1 MPPFCGR
8 EDHLATLLSRWQE
21 VKQGVGP
28 RVVVLLAESGL
39 GKTRLAQEFYARLV
53 QTEQAE
59 GGYWPAELG
68 TDGNNLLVNPPPAG
82 WNAAAEMPFLWWG
95 VRLSD
100 PVGRNQVATGA
111 LAAHVDGYLVPHLE
125 PFHREQRRRQRL
137 GQLAKVG
144 GAVAVD
150 AVLDLV
156 PVLSLIKKAGE
167 VGLELK
173 GIHDSWRKDRQAL
186 DAATLL
192 GQRRDSLVDQLVGD
206 LGKLFDG
213 PSGRTVPAVILVD
226 DAQFSNVDPG
236 VTAFVQALLK
246 AMAAGDWPLLLLVT
260 HWEREF
266 AEAADGEVDASVAAI
281 IARQARLRPERVEV
295 LRLAPIAGL
304 EPLVTERLPGLPAA
318 QVARLTERAGGNP
331 QYLDEIVRLTL
342 DPRSRAWFE
351 GRDPTGTLTDA
362 GLETLLA
369 KSVKLQDVVAERFA
383 NSPAEVQ
390 EAVALAGVQG
400 AEFLEA
406 LVELTHRRL
415 AGDHAVDQAGDQAGG
430 ASAGQAGGRTDGR
443 TDGPAGG
450 DAVAHALADACQ
462 RHGYVAWLTEERGA
476 FSQRIYQDVAR
487 EFLPVFHDEAAAE
500 DALRTVVAHV
510 MHGELPLPVTADA
523 ERALMRLAAD
533 LFETSADEE
542 ERRLAAHGLH
552 RLTLAASTAGELQ
565 VAHGLA
571 VRQAAL
577 LEGISDA
584 RQDGDL
590 AWLRLTNDVLATAA
604 DTEAR
609 RSVLTRLVRL
619 TGEAY
624 EDDVN
629 TWSAALYAQVLM
641 DVAEFHEEAG
651 AQELRSEAINAAVSV
666 VQSLDGFEPE
676 VEVLEASLRLHR
688 MYAAWFDEYGRLDDA
703 LETYRYALGV
713 ANQLLALEDDPVRRL
728 QVATV
733 QSEVGTNALLRG
745 DARGALPDLEQAA
758 ATLRALA
765 EGAVSVDLDIRLS
778 TALDHLADAYSATG
792 RPRDAEALL
801 VEVLELMRRHLNM
814 APDAPRTMANVAD
827 ALERLTV
834 LQRRLGAGAAAAQ
847 HIREAVALRRA
858 VAERSRAVP
867 DYAMLGYSLTRAG
880 EIVGSQGAVAE
891 GHEYV
896 TEAVNLSRR
905 VCTNDTSARAAW
917 RLLLALKVAL
927 DYALHRTDLEAAR
940 ELLTE
945 VDAVKGRLEPD
956 ALTPITPYLR
966 DIEEQRARVL
976 EESGDA
982 EGAARV
988 RAGGRVGEGGAV
1000 N

>member
-1 MPPFCGR
+1 MPTFCGR

-21 VKQGVGP
+21 VKRGAGP
-28 RVVVLLAESGL
+28 RVVVLLAEAGL
-39 GKTRLAQEFYARLV
+39 GKTRLAQELYARLV
-53 QTEQAE
+53 RSEQPE
-59 GGYWPAELG
+59 GGYWPPELG
-68 TDGNNLLVNPPPAG
+68 TDGNNLLVNPPPAS

-111 LAAHVDGYLVPHLE
+111 LAAHVDSYLVPHLE
-125 PFHREQRRRQRL
+125 PLHREQRRRQRL
-137 GQLAKVG
+137 GQLAKLG
-144 GAVAVD
+144 GAVAAD

-192 GQRRDSLVDQLVGD
+192 GQRRDSLVDQLLGD

-226 DAQFSNVDPG
+226 DAQFSASDPG
-236 VTAFVQALLK
+236 VTAFVKALLK

-281 IARQARLRPERVEV
+281 LARQARLRPERVEV
-295 LRLAPIAGL
+295 LRLTPIAGL
-304 EPLVTERLPGLPAA
+304 EPLVTGRLPGLPAS

-351 GRDPTGTLTDA
+351 GRDPTGALTDA
-362 GLETLLA
+362 GLETLLS

-383 NSPAEVQ
+383 NSPAAVQ

-415 AGDHAVDQAGDQAGG
+415 AVDRAGDQAGG
-430 ASAGQAGGRTDGR
+430 VGAGQAGGLANGR
-443 TDGPAGG
+443 TGGPAAG
-450 DAVAHALADACQ
+450 DAVAHALADACK

-500 DALRTVVAHV
+500 DALRAVVAQV
-510 MHGELPLPVTADA
+510 MLGELPLPVTADA

-533 LFETSADEE
+533 LFETSDDEE

-552 RLTLAASTAGELQ
+552 QLTLAASRAGELE

-571 VRQAAL
+571 VRQATL
-577 LEGISDA
+577 LESISDA

-590 AWLRLTNDVLATAA
+590 AWLRATNDVLATAG

-609 RSVLTRLVRL
+609 RSVLRRLVRL

-629 TWSAALYAQVLM
+629 TWSAGLYAQVLM

-651 AQELRSEAINAAVSV
+651 AQELRSEAIDAAVSV
-666 VQSLDGFEPE
+666 VQSLDSFEPE

-713 ANQLLALEDDPVRRL
+713 ANRLLALEDDPVRRL

-733 QSEVGTNALLRG
+733 QSEVGTNALMRG
-745 DARGALPDLEQAA
+745 DAQGALADLEQAA
-758 ATLRALA
+758 ATLREVAKDA
-765 EGAVSVDLDIRLS
+765 ANVDLDIRLS

-801 VEVLELMRRHLNM
+801 VEVLEMMRRHLSM
-814 APDAPRTMANVAD
+814 APSAPRALANVAD
-827 ALERLTV
+827 ALERLAT
-834 LQRRLGAGAAAAQ
+834 LQRRLGSGEPAWR
-847 HIREAVALRRA
+847 HIQEAVALRRA
-858 VAERSRAVP
+858 AAERSRAVP
-867 DYAMLGYSLTRAG
+867 DYALLGYSLTRAG
-880 EIVGSQGAVAE
+880 EIAGGQGALAE
-891 GHEYV
+891 GNDLIA
-896 TEAVNLSRR
+896 EAVDLSRR
-905 VCTNDTSARAAW
+905 VRASDTSARAAW

-940 ELLTE
+940 ELLAE
-945 VDAVKGRLEPD
+945 VDEVKGRLEPD
-956 ALTPITPYLR
+956 ALSPIMPYLR

>member
-8 EDHLATLLSRWQE
+8 EEHLATLLSIWQE
-21 VKQGVGP
+21 VKQGAGP
-28 RVVVLLAESGL
+28 RVVVLLAEAGL

-53 QTEQAE
+53 RSEQPG
-59 GGYWPAELG
+59 GGYWPPELG

-100 PVGRNQVATGA
+100 PVGRNQVTTGA
-111 LAAHVDGYLVPHLE
+111 LAAHVDGYLVPLLE

-156 PVLSLIKKAGE
+156 PVLNLIKKAGE

-173 GIHDSWRKDRQAL
+173 GIHDSWRKDRQAQ

-192 GQRRDSLVDQLVGD
+192 GQRRDSLVDQLLAD

-281 IARQARLRPERVEV
+281 IARQARQRPERVEV
-295 LRLAPIAGL
+295 LRLSPIAGL
-304 EPLVTERLPGLPAA
+304 EPLVTERLPGLPAS

-351 GRDPTGTLTDA
+351 GRDPTGALTDA
-362 GLETLLA
+362 GLDTLLA

-383 NSPAEVQ
+383 NSPTEVQ

-415 AGDHAVDQAGDQAGG
+415 AADRAGG
-430 ASAGQAGGRTDGR
+430 EGAGQAGGRADGR
-443 TDGPAGG
+443 TAGPAAG

-500 DALRTVVAHV
+500 DALRAVVAQV
-510 MHGELPLPVTADA
+510 MLGELPLPVTADA

-533 LFETSADEE
+533 LFEASGDEE

-552 RLTLAASTAGELQ
+552 RLSLATSTAGELQ
-565 VAHGLA
+565 VAHALA

-577 LEGISDA
+577 LESISDA
-584 RQDGDL
+584 RQDADL
-590 AWLRLTNDVLATAA
+590 AWLRLTNDVLATAT

-629 TWSAALYAQVLM
+629 TWSAGLYAQVLM

-651 AQELRSEAINAAVSV
+651 AQELRSEAISAAVSV
-666 VQSLDGFEPE
+666 VRSLDGFEPE
-676 VEVLEASLRLHR
+676 VGVLEASLRLHR

-745 DARGALPDLEQAA
+745 DARGALPDLEDAA
-758 ATLRALA
+758 AALRELA
-765 EGAVSVDLDIRLS
+765 EDAVSVDLDIRLS

-801 VEVLELMRRHLNM
+801 VEVLELMRRHLSL
-814 APDAPRTMANVAD
+814 APDAPRNLANVAD
-827 ALERLTV
+827 ALERLAV
-834 LQRRLGAGAAAAQ
+834 LQQRLGAGAAAAQ
-847 HIREAVALRRA
+847 HIREAVALRRTA
-858 VAERSRAVP
+858 AERSRAVP
-867 DYAMLGYSLTRAG
+867 DFAMLGYSLTRAG
-880 EIVGSQGAVAE
+880 EIVGSLGAVTE

-896 TEAVNLSRR
+896 TEAVELSRR
-905 VCTNDTSARAAW
+905 VCASDPSARAAW

-927 DYALHRTDLEAAR
+927 DHALHRTDLEAAR
-940 ELLTE
+940 ELLAE
-945 VDAVKGRLEPD
+945 VDAVTGRLEPD
-956 ALTPITPYLR
+956 ALRPITPYLR

-988 RAGGRVGEGGAV
+988 RAGGRFGEGGVV

>member
-53 QTEQAE
+53 RTEQPE

-156 PVLSLIKKAGE
+156 PVLNLIKKAGE

-186 DAATLL
+186 DAAALL
-192 GQRRDSLVDQLVGD
+192 GQRRDSLVDQLLGD

-281 IARQARLRPERVEV
+281 IARHSRLRPERVEV

-351 GRDPTGTLTDA
+351 GRDPTGALTDA

-533 LFETSADEE
+533 LFETSDDEE

-765 EGAVSVDLDIRLS
+765 EGAASVDLDIRLS

-792 RPRDAEALL
+792 RPRDAETLL

-834 LQRRLGAGAAAAQ
+834 LQQRLGAGAGAAQ
-847 HIREAVALRRA
+847 HIREAVALRRT

-905 VCTNDTSARAAW
+905 VCASDTSARAAW

-940 ELLTE
+940 ELLAE